1 MNLIEKLFLQ
11 RPTNPE
17 QTFVRSPRVRVEVGP
32 PDPIPG
38 GLDRIP
44 DAAGVIV
51 SEVAVAKGQEGGV
64 AGEGCGS

>member
-32 PDPIPG
+32 PGPIPG
-38 GLDRIP
+38 GLDRVLE
-44 DAAGVIV
+44 DGVIV
-51 SEVAVAKGQEGGV
+51 AEVAVAEGEEGGV
-64 AGEGCGS
+64 AREGSGR

>member
-38 GLDRIP
+38 GLDRIL
-44 DAAGVIV
+44 DAGVIV
-51 SEVAVAKGQEGGV
+51 AEVAVAEGEEGGV
-64 AGEGCGS
+64 AREGCGS

>member
-17 QTFVRSPRVRVEVGP
+17 QTFVRSPGVRVEVGP

-38 GLDRIP
+38 GLDRVP

-51 SEVAVAKGQEGGV
+51 AEVAVAEGEEGGV
-64 AGEGCGS
+64 AREGSGR